1 MYAVWMAPGST
12 RMRGVEAEIDV
23 IAGSGKANSLVT
35 AFDTT
40 AKSELLPLKR
50 SGVPQFAEFVS
61 NWISYLAPTSF
72 MAVLCGERN
81 TGCVDNHLSKN
92 DVLLPEFEVGKSQDA
107 MRFIF

>member
-40 AKSELLPLKR
+40 AKSE
-50 SGVPQFAEFVS
+50 
-61 NWISYLAPTSF
+61 I
-72 MAVLCGERN
+72 
-81 TGCVDNHLSKN
+81 
-92 DVLLPEFEVGKSQDA
+92 
-107 MRFIF
+107 

>member
-23 IAGSGKANSLVT
+23 IAGPGKANSLAT

-61 NWISYLAPTSF
+61 NWISKFHILHPHHSWPCSAASGTLA
-72 MAVLCGERN
+72 V
-81 TGCVDNHLSKN
+81 
-92 DVLLPEFEVGKSQDA
+92 
-107 MRFIF
+107 